1 MAKCKVTIMNDTSLF
16 DGHGFVQTWCKEEK
30 EKINSGGHG
39 DFACVTVFSFTHMA
53 LERRKS
59 MPGTCVPGT

>member
-1 MAKCKVTIMNDTSLF
+1 MAKCKVTRMNAPSLF
-16 DGHGFVQTWCKEEK
+16 DTHGFVQTWRKEEK
-30 EKINSGGHG
+30 EKINSSGHG

>member
-1 MAKCKVTIMNDTSLF
+1 MAKCKVTRMNAPSLF
-16 DGHGFVQTWCKEEK
+16 DVHGFVQTWCKEEK
-30 EKINSGGHG
+30 EKINSGGYG
-39 DFACVTVFSFTHMA
+39 DFACVTVFSFTRMA